1 MLKKDLQFRK
11 GRETWKLG
19 NVLQESKGEEVTGE
33 RLRNWLKGKEERKD
47 ILQDNRREWKISC
60 YNCHKQGH
68 RIRNW

>member
-47 ILQDNRREWKISC
+47 ILQDNRREWKIS
-60 YNCHKQGH
+60 
-68 RIRNW
+68 